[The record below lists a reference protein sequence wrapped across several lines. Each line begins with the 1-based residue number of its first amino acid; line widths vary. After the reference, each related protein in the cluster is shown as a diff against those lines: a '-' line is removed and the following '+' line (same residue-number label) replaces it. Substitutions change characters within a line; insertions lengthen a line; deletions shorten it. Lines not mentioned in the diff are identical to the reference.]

1 MRIDA
6 RVTIIA
12 TLATIAACGGG
23 DGYGTT
29 AGPGTGA
36 GGGGGGAA
44 GTVTVGSGIQ
54 YVSGHNGSM
63 NPAVDTIT
71 AGATVTWTWTGALP
85 HGVRSTGTPAFTSS
99 ETHTGSGTYV
109 ATFNTPGTYKYD
121 CSVHGQGMT
130 GTIVV
135 LPATSQSGG
144 SSYDATASLADPL
157 GDTFV
162 ANAPWDIT
170 GLALARDAAGITAIL
185 DFSRDVVSPLAG
197 DPAALV
203 ALIDLDLDQN
213 PTTGSS
219 AVVDEF
225 RQDGKSTGLG
235 VDARIA
241 FADVDEEGNIA
252 VLDGDG
258 RETGRVTPTYDGR
271 RVTVRVPRSML
282 GQDDGYVNA
291 TAIVGIVGAP
301 SDIVPAEGHL
311 TLLASS
317 HDPLPEIAR

>member
-1 MRIDA
+1 MHIGRRI
-6 RVTIIA
+6 TIIA
-12 TLATIAACGGG
+12 TVASVAACGGG

-29 AGPGTGA
+29 AGPVTGGGTGA
-36 GGGGGGAA
+36 P

-71 AGATVTWTWTGALP
+71 AGTTVTWTWTGSLP
-85 HGVRSTGTPAFTSS
+85 HGVRSVGTPSFTSS

-121 CSVHGQGMT
+121 CSVHGGAMT

-135 LPATSQSGG
+135 LPGSSQSR
-144 SSYDATASLADPL
+144 SASYDATATLVDPV
-157 GDTFV
+157 GDTFG
-162 ANAPWDIT
+162 ANAKWDLT
-170 GLALARDAAGITAIL
+170 GLTLARDTGGITAML
-185 DFSRDVVSPLAG
+185 DFSRDVVSPVTG

-203 ALIDLDLDQN
+203 ALVDLDLDQN
-213 PTTGSS
+213 PATGGP

-235 VDARIA
+235 VDARIS
-241 FADVDEEGNIA
+241 FATADDAGNIA

-258 RETGRVTPTYDGR
+258 RETGRVTPTYDGH
-271 RVTVRVPRSML
+271 RVRVRVPRSML
-282 GQDDGYVNA
+282 ANDDGYVSA
-291 TAIVGIVGAP
+291 AAIVGIVGAP
-301 SDIVPAEGHL
+301 SDFVPADGHV

-317 HDPLPEIAR
+317 HDPIPEIAR